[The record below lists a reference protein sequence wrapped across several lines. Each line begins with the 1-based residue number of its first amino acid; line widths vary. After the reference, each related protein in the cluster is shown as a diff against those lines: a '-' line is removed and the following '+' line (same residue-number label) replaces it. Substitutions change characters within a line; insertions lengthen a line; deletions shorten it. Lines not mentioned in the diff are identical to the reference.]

1 MPSPVGSAVYV
12 RQLRHALAFASDLH
26 RRCIVNKQ
34 TAVQAARKLGLDPQQ
49 VQGVVRLLGSIK
61 YVPTFER
68 LALVAQRDY
77 GLDDEDI
84 GEIFGRTPEWSAD
97 VRRRAKAIRRAEP
110 IDSRYE
116 WLEPDLQPGIPTP
129 EEIAERAAALR
140 QDAPPAP
147 VGIKQFAWSHNATL
161 VCVGS

>member
-1 MPSPVGSAVYV
+1 MQSPVGSAVYV

-26 RRCIVNKQ
+26 RRCLVNKE
-34 TAVQAARKLGLDPQQ
+34 TSVQAARKLRLDPQQ
-49 VQGVVRLLGSIK
+49 VKGVVRLLASIK

-97 VRRRAKAIRRAEP
+97 VRLRAKAIRRAEP

-129 EEIAERAAALR
+129 DEIAERVAAVR
-140 QDAPPAP
+140 KDVPSEP

-161 VCVGS
+161 VSIGS